1 MRPTLV
7 AIVVMLAVALVA
19 GCGGSDSARGP
30 LTPVLTTPPGGYP
43 LEGELPGGQIVPVSP
58 AAMPVA
64 KPRRTSLP
72 EAEPP
77 PVAVAGVAE
86 PGAEAPGKSPA
97 ASAFARQA
105 TADRSAAGSGAP
117 SVGEPSPALAAELAM
132 SSPPGTATGRPVADS
147 RAGSA
152 DIVSPRLVDAVLAE
166 VNGEVITR
174 EDILGPLRPQMA
186 EWRRQMSAEAFDDRC
201 RYFVDLRLRQAI
213 SERLVLQEAK
223 SSLTD
228 PEKEELEARLDQSE
242 KDMAS
247 EAGSRHALDAKLKS
261 QGSSVAQERGK
272 ERDRLLI
279 QRLLRQKVAP
289 DIQVTHSD
297 LLNRYNQVRAERY
310 EQPERVHLALI
321 LIQKGD
327 SAGEDQARAL
337 ARAVHQRAA
346 SGEDFA
352 KLAAQFSHDPMAAKG
367 GDWGLV
373 TRGAFRIK
381 EVDDALFALK
391 GGEVGPLIETPQVFY
406 IIKALQRQDAR
417 TVPFT
422 EVQAKLEDEV
432 RQAKF
437 NEAVSK
443 YIQQLYER
451 SFVRVMMENL

>member
-1 MRPTLV
+1 M
-7 AIVVMLAVALVA
+7 VVVLAVALAA
-19 GCGGSDSARGP
+19 GCGESDTARGP
-30 LTPVLTTPPGGYP
+30 LTPILTTPPGGYP

-72 EAEPP
+72 EAEP
-77 PVAVAGVAE
+77 VAVASARDTE
-86 PGAEAPGKSPA
+86 P
-97 ASAFARQA
+97 ASAYEPA
-105 TADRSAAGSGAP
+105 SAP

-132 SSPPGTATGRPVADS
+132 SPPPGPATGRPVADS

-152 DIVSPRLVDAVLAE
+152 DAVSPRLVDAVLAE
-166 VNGEVITR
+166 VNSEVITR
-174 EDILGPLRPQMA
+174 EDILGSLRPQMA
-186 EWRRQMSAEAFDDRC
+186 EWRRELSAEAFDSRC

-223 SSLTD
+223 ASLTD

-247 EAGSRHALDAKLKS
+247 EAGSRHALEGQLKGR
-261 QGSSVAQERGK
+261 GSSLAK
-272 ERDRLLI
+272 EREKQRDRFLI

-289 DIQVTHSD
+289 DVQVTHSD
-297 LLNRYNQVRAERY
+297 LLNLYNQVRAERY

-337 ARAVHQRAA
+337 AQAVHQRAS

-352 KLAAQFSHDPMAAKG
+352 KLANTYSHDPMAAKG

-437 NEAVSK
+437 NEAVSN
-443 YIQQLYER
+443 YIQKLYER
-451 SFVRVMMENL
+451 SFVRVMMDNL

>member
-1 MRPTLV
+1 MKQALPAL
-7 AIVVMLAVALVA
+7 VVMLAVALAA
-19 GCGGSDSARGP
+19 GCGNPDAARGP

-58 AAMPVA
+58 EAMPVA
-64 KPRRTSLP
+64 QPRRTSLP

-77 PVAVAGVAE
+77 PVAVAGARDTE

-97 ASAFARQA
+97 ASA
-105 TADRSAAGSGAP
+105 AGSGTS

-132 SSPPGTATGRPVADS
+132 SPPPGTATDRPVADS

-152 DIVSPRLVDAVLAE
+152 DIASPRLVDAVLAE
-166 VNGEVITR
+166 VNNEVITR

-186 EWRRQMSAEAFDDRC
+186 EWRRTMSAEAFDSRC
-201 RYFVDLRLRQAI
+201 RYQVDLRLRQAI

-223 SSLTD
+223 ASLTD
-228 PEKEELEARLDQSE
+228 SEKEELEARLDQSE
-242 KDMAS
+242 KDRAS
-247 EAGSRHALDAKLKS
+247 EAGSRHALEAKLKG
-261 QGSSVAQERGK
+261 QGSSIAQEREK
-272 ERDRLLI
+272 QHDRFLI

-289 DIQVTHSD
+289 DVEVTHSD
-297 LLNRYNQVRAERY
+297 LLNLYNQVRAERY

-321 LIQKGD
+321 LIRKGD
-327 SAGEDQARAL
+327 SATEDQARAL
-337 ARAVHQRAA
+337 ARAVHQRAV

-352 KLAAQFSHDPMAAKG
+352 KLASTYSHDPMAAKG
-367 GDWGLV
+367 GDWGFV

-391 GGEVGPLIETPQVFY
+391 GGEVGPLVEIPQAFY

-422 EVQAKLEDEV
+422 EVQAKLEDEI

-437 NEAVSK
+437 NEAVSN

-451 SFVRVMMENL
+451 SFVRVVMENL

>member
-7 AIVVMLAVALVA
+7 ALVVMLAVALVA
-19 GCGGSDSARGP
+19 GCGNPDTARGP
-30 LTPVLTTPPGGYP
+30 LTPVLSTPPGGYP

-72 EAEPP
+72 EAEPA
-77 PVAVAGVAE
+77 PV
-86 PGAEAPGKSPA
+86 
-97 ASAFARQA
+97 
-105 TADRSAAGSGAP
+105 P
-117 SVGEPSPALAAELAM
+117 SVGKPSPALAAELAM
-132 SSPPGTATGRPVADS
+132 SSPPGTAARSPVVA
-147 RAGSA
+147 AGSA
-152 DIVSPRLVDAVLAE
+152 DIAAPRLVDAVLAE
-166 VNGEVITR
+166 VNSEVITR

-186 EWRRQMSAEAFDDRC
+186 EWRKTMSAEAFDDRC

-223 SSLTD
+223 ANLTD
-228 PEKEELEARLDQSE
+228 PEKEELEARLDQSA

-247 EAGSRHALDAKLKS
+247 EAGSRHALEAKLKG
-261 QGSSVAQERGK
+261 QGSSIAQERDK
-272 ERDRLLI
+272 EHDRLLI

-289 DIQVTHSD
+289 DVQVTHRD
-297 LLNRYNQVRAERY
+297 LLNLYNQVRAERY
-310 EQPERVHLALI
+310 EQPARVHLALI

-373 TRGAFRIK
+373 TRGAFRVK

-437 NEAVSK
+437 NEAVSR

-451 SFVRVMMENL
+451 AYVRVMMENL

>member
-1 MRPTLV
+1 MKQALPALV
-7 AIVVMLAVALVA
+7 VVLAVALAA
-19 GCGGSDSARGP
+19 GCGNPDAARGP

-72 EAEPP
+72 EAEPA
-77 PVAVAGVAE
+77 PVAVASVAE

-97 ASAFARQA
+97 ASA
-105 TADRSAAGSGAP
+105 AGSGAP
-117 SVGEPSPALAAELAM
+117 AAER
-132 SSPPGTATGRPVADS
+132 SPVVA
-147 RAGSA
+147 AGSA
-152 DIVSPRLVDAVLAE
+152 DVVSPRLVDAVLAE

-174 EDILGPLRPQMA
+174 EDILGPLRSQMA
-186 EWRRQMSAEAFDDRC
+186 EWRREMSAEAFDDRC

-223 SSLTD
+223 ASLTD
-228 PEKEELEARLDQSE
+228 PEKEELEARLDQSA

-247 EAGSRHALDAKLKS
+247 EAGSRHALEGQLKGR
-261 QGSSVAQERGK
+261 GSSMAQEREK
-272 ERDRLLI
+272 QRDRLLI

-297 LLNRYNQVRAERY
+297 LLNLYNQVRAERY

-373 TRGAFRIK
+373 TRGAFRIQ
-381 EVDDALFALK
+381 EVNDALFALK

-451 SFVRVMMENL
+451 SYVRVMMDNL

>member
-1 MRPTLV
+1 MKQVLLS
-7 AIVVMLAVALVA
+7 LAAGLGLALA
-19 GCGGSDSARGP
+19 SGCGNPDAARGP

-58 AAMPVA
+58 EAMPVA
-64 KPRRTSLP
+64 QPRRTSLP

-77 PVAVAGVAE
+77 PVAVASARDTDPASAYE
-86 PGAEAPGKSPA
+86 PAPPPA
-97 ASAFARQA
+97 A
-105 TADRSAAGSGAP
+105 RS
-117 SVGEPSPALAAELAM
+117 
-132 SSPPGTATGRPVADS
+132 PVVA
-147 RAGSA
+147 AGSA

-174 EDILGPLRPQMA
+174 EDILGPMRPQMA
-186 EWRRQMSAEAFDDRC
+186 EWRREMSAEAFDSRC
-201 RYFVDLRLRQAI
+201 RYQVDLRLRQAI

-223 SSLTD
+223 ASLTD

-247 EAGSRHALDAKLKS
+247 EAGSRHALEGQLKG
-261 QGSSVAQERGK
+261 QGSSMAQEREK
-272 ERDRLLI
+272 QRDRFLI

-297 LLNRYNQVRAERY
+297 LLNLYNQVRAERY

-327 SAGEDQARAL
+327 SATEDQARAL
-337 ARAVHQRAA
+337 AQAVHQRAA

-381 EVDDALFALK
+381 EVNDVLFALK

-437 NEAVSK
+437 NEAVSN

-451 SFVRVMMENL
+451 SYVRVMMDNL